1 LENRIVRLSHFTISL
16 LAALLILLLGRAPAG
31 AAQEIKL
38 DADRISFEESSGVAT
53 AEGNVRITNEDM
65 RLIAPYV
72 EYDSANQSVKAVS
85 SSEGAVTFISAGNR
99 VNGERLDYNLATR
112 RGFLTRPN
120 GKVEAFYVKGD
131 SIEVMPISDITGKKP
146 SGEYE
151 DAAARWSG
159 VVITTCSYPEPH
171 YRLEAKELS
180 VVPGRRVIIRKP
192 RVFLGETQVFTY
204 PFDYVVNIGARRGG
218 RQAIFPKIGYES
230 GKGVGLGVSGPL
242 VWDSGEIDLEVLW
255 WSDNIWEGNALLRQ
269 QVFPGLT
276 VFGNLGRTYDKDQD
290 SVMWRP
296 RWGFWYEHSGW
307 NLETAWSER
316 ELVTLEKSAGTDRNY
331 VVWRK
336 PELNIVSPWFDDVA
350 SAGRFRFFASWGKY
364 EDVTMGESNPEVE
377 RIGAGIQLAGEL
389 GSPAQ
394 SVRPFYNAFYWY
406 YNYNDAESE
415 SQQILDAVLGA
426 RWNLGDLEMESAYL
440 RRWTWGQSPMSWDDY
455 GPRED
460 IYQQVA
466 LKIPTGS
473 DDFWWKLAMRGA
485 YSIKDEELAEMLY
498 KVTYNQHCLQW
509 DLIFRDD
516 RRENDDWLGLKLTIN
531 AYPESGV
538 RLMGS
543 DPFDPAAAPNSL
555 APSFAE

>member
-1 LENRIVRLSHFTISL
+1 ML
-16 LAALLILLLGRAPAG
+16 LVPLLILLFGRAPAG

-65 RLIAPYV
+65 RLLAPYV
-72 EYDSANQSVKAVS
+72 EYDSANQSVRAVS
-85 SSEGAVTFISAGNR
+85 SPEGAVTFISAGNR

-131 SIEVMPISDITGKKP
+131 SIEVMPISDITGKKTSDEP
-146 SGEYE
+146 E
-151 DAAARWSG
+151 DSAARWSG
-159 VVITTCSYPEPH
+159 VVITTCSYTEPH

-180 VVPGRRVIIRKP
+180 VVPGRRVVIRKP
-192 RVFLGETQVFTY
+192 RVFLGETQIFTY
-204 PFDYVVNIGARRGG
+204 PFDYVVNIGARRSG

-230 GKGVGLGVSGPL
+230 AKGVGLGVSGPL

-255 WSDNIWEGNALLRQ
+255 WSENIWEGDALLRQ

-296 RWGFWYEHSGW
+296 RWGLWYELNGW
-307 NLETAWSER
+307 NFEAAWSER
-316 ELVTLEKSAGTDRNY
+316 ELVTLEKFAGTDRNY

-336 PELNIVSPWFDDVA
+336 PELNIVSPWFDDAA
-350 SAGRFRFFASWGKY
+350 SAGRFRLLASWGKY
-364 EDVTMGESNPEVE
+364 EDVTMGESHPEVE
-377 RIGAGIQLAGEL
+377 RAGAGIQIAGEFG
-389 GSPAQ
+389 GSSQ
-394 SVRPFYNAFYWY
+394 SFRPFYNAFYWY
-406 YNYNDAESE
+406 YSYNDAESD

-440 RRWTWGQSPMSWDDY
+440 RRWTWGESPMPWDDY

-466 LKIPTGS
+466 LKIPTES
-473 DDFWWKLAMRGA
+473 DDFWWKLALRGA
-485 YSIKDEELAEMLY
+485 YSIEDEELAEMLY
-498 KVTYNQHCLQW
+498 KVVYNQHCLQW
-509 DLIFRDD
+509 ELIFRDD
-516 RRENDDWLGLKLTIN
+516 RRGDDDWMGLKLTIN

-543 DPFDPAAAPNSL
+543 DPFDPASAPDSL
-555 APSFAE
+555 APNFIKQ